1 MNLFQHLER
10 DLDTVVHRYEHT
22 DPRLGRHV
30 RHDPRNARY
39 PVGVLPASAIQSVH
53 WDRAEAILDQG
64 QLGSCTGNAGTG
76 WLGTANAAGAG
87 LTSVVIGSAGAKASH
102 GHFKAQT
109 YTLDEAFAVQLYGLA
124 TDIDPYSGQYPPTD
138 TGSDG
143 PSIGAALKLLGLS
156 TGYAHAFS
164 LDALKSAIQVSA
176 VLWGTEWL
184 NSMFDPD
191 SSGTLTVD
199 PASGVAG
206 GHELVIS
213 GFDVNAGRWIVDN
226 SWGTGWGLL
235 GSCFVSDSDM
245 AYLLSQQ
252 GDITVPVVAAPAP
265 PVPPVP
271 PVPSTTTAQQ
281 LWDAQK
287 VVALGL
293 GVAV

>member
-1 MNLFQHLER
+1 MNLFDRLER
-10 DLDTVVHRYEHT
+10 DLDTVVHRYEPT

-30 RHDPRNARY
+30 RHDPRNLLY
-39 PVGVLPASAIQSVH
+39 PVGVLPKAAIQSVH
-53 WDRAEAILDQG
+53 WSRAEPILDQG
-64 QLGSCTGNAGTG
+64 NLGSCTGNAGTG
-76 WLGTANAAGAG
+76 WLGTASVAGAG
-87 LTSVVIGSAGAKASH
+87 LTSVVISAAGAKASH
-102 GHFKAQT
+102 GHFTAGT
-109 YTLDEAFAVQLYGLA
+109 YALDEAFAVKLYGLA
-124 TDIDPYSGQYPPTD
+124 TAIDPYPGTYPPTD

-143 PSIGAALKLLGLS
+143 PSVAAALKLLGLC

-184 NSMFDPD
+184 NSMFTPD

-199 PASGVAG
+199 PGSGVAG

-271 PVPSTTTAQQ
+271 PVPGVVTAAQ
-281 LWDAQK
+281 LWTDLKAAAAK
-287 VVALGL
+287 DGL
-293 GVAV
+293 V